1 MTNVRTGL
9 GLRTGTALCMG
20 AVLGPGVLAL
30 PSSAAAAAGP
40 ASVLAWAGL
49 IALSLPVALV
59 FAALGARHPDG
70 GGVSAFVRQAFG
82 AGAAAPVGWWF
93 YWAIPLGVPAAALI
107 GGEYVAAAA
116 GWGGAAASVVAALV
130 LAAAVLANL
139 LGLRVSGRVQV
150 LMAGLLVLLLCV
162 TVAVCSAHVRGAHFT
177 PFLPHGWSSVGS
189 AVSVLF
195 FAFAGWEAISH
206 LSGEFTDPERD
217 LPRVT
222 LLAWAVVSCLYL
234 GLAVVTIGVLGAL
247 AGTTSTPL
255 TLVLERGIGSY
266 ARGVAAGAAVLLTFG
281 AVNAY
286 LAGGARL
293 GAALARDGSLPRP
306 LALGTRRSLTL
317 LAVACAAV
325 LLAAAPG
332 MSGAHGVL
340 GLEVLLRATSACLA
354 AVTLAGMLAAV
365 VLLPRRSALH
375 RCAIAGAALVTV
387 VLAFCGPY
395 VMVPAMLGVAALCAE
410 RLHLVVRRHSALRR
424 PPAPDVRHRLQDR
437 AERPPVEQ
445 RAEADPACTQVAEV
459 GDGRA

>member
-1 MTNVRTGL
+1 
-9 GLRTGTALCMG
+9 MG

-40 ASVLAWAGL
+40 ASILAWTGL

-70 GGVSAFVRQAFG
+70 GGVSAFVRRAFG
-82 AGAAAPVGWWF
+82 ARAAAPVGWWF
-93 YWAIPLGVPAAALI
+93 YWAVPLGVPAAALI

-116 GWGGAAASVVAALV
+116 GWGSGAAPVVAALV
-130 LAAAVLANL
+130 LAAAVGANL
-139 LGLRVSGRVQV
+139 MGLRVSGRVQL
-150 LMAGLLVLLLCV
+150 LMAGLLALLLCV
-162 TVAVCSAHVRGAHFT
+162 TVAVSSAHLRAAHFA

-189 AVSVLF
+189 AASVLF

-206 LSGEFTDPERD
+206 LSGEFAAPERD

-222 LLAWAVVSCLYL
+222 LLAWAIVSCLYL
-234 GLAVVTIGVLGAL
+234 GLAVVTIGVLGTR

-293 GAALARDGSLPRP
+293 GAALAEGPR
-306 LALGTRRSLTL
+306 TVTVRRSLL
-317 LAVACAAV
+317 RLAGACAAV
-325 LLAAAPG
+325 LLAAA
-332 MSGAHGVL
+332 SGVI

-354 AVTLAGMLAAV
+354 AVTLAGTLAAV
-365 VLLPRRSALH
+365 VLLPRRSLLRRSAY
-375 RCAIAGAALVTV
+375 AGSALVTV
-387 VLAFCGPY
+387 VLVFCGVY
-395 VMVPAMLGVAALCAE
+395 LVVPLMLGVGALCAE
-410 RLHLVVRRHSALRR
+410 RLHLGVRRHDAPRR
-424 PPAPDVRHRLQDR
+424 AAGPDVRDR
-437 AERPPVEQ
+437 VQGGAERPPVQE
-445 RAEADPACTQVAEV
+445 RPEADPAHTEVAEL
-459 GDGRA
+459 GHGGTQR